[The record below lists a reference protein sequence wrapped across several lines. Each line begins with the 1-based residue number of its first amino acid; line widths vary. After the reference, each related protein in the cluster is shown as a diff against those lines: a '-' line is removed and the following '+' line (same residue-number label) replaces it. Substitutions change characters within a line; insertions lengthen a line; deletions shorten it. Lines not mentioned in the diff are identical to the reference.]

1 MGIAET
7 PERMDTHEM
16 KTAKEHFINNIR
28 QLGNAAVLLK
38 KNEDGTLEMV
48 FASKLF
54 ADMMECSVEEAA
66 LLMNGKGYLKTTH
79 EDDRVFVKRMLRRR
93 MSEEGTKELVIRKI
107 TAKGKQIWCN
117 INYSFIDDYDEHY
130 IYCTYFDVTSLKE
143 YEERLRLAYMNMGD
157 NFYHVGEK
165 TLGMLRANLT
175 TDGIEDI
182 QGRDLY
188 GTDSMVYHY
197 SEIMSK
203 RAVNYP
209 IFEERDKFLESFSRD
224 SLLEGYMNGIL
235 QVSEILYSRR
245 SLGNYCFVRIT
256 ANVTRHPL
264 TGDVIAFITEEE
276 CNEEKV
282 NDTLLD
288 KILVK
293 QFDMVA
299 YLSEGDYGVII
310 GDAELIG
317 KGSIFPLTK
326 EGEFRH
332 YLEAQVYPV
341 LVGTDEKKEKLLK
354 ALLPETVEHELMTK
368 NPYVVNIPI
377 CIDGENYYKRFDF
390 YMVDPVAKFYI
401 VLKSDTTDIQK
412 EQIEFNRHLKEALDE
427 AKQANVAKTAFLS
440 RMSHEIRTPMNA
452 IIGLDSIALKESNLT
467 TAVKDDLQKIGES
480 ARYLLSLINDVLDMS
495 RIESGK
501 MTLHNE
507 EFLLKDLLEQVNIIA
522 GGQCRDK
529 GLSYD
534 CSIKGKINESYIGD
548 DMKLKQVL
556 VNILGNAVKFT
567 DKGGSVSLKVQQ
579 TAQFENQSVLQF
591 IITDTG
597 IGMDKEYIPKI
608 FDAFSQEDDT
618 NTTSY
623 GGSGLGLAITK
634 NIVNL
639 MDGDITVESKKGE
652 GSTFTVEVTLENT
665 EFDRSLKQDKALE
678 EDTKE
683 PVELAG
689 KYILLAEDMLIN
701 AEIMKQV
708 LTMRGLEVD
717 HAENGKKALE
727 LFEKSEMD
735 HYAAVLMDVRM
746 PVMDGLATTEAIR
759 ALDRVDAKD
768 VPIIALTANALDEDV
783 KRSLQA
789 GMNAHLSKPVEP
801 EVLYKTLEQMIGER
815 EVNYI

>member
-7 PERMDTHEM
+7 SEKMNAHEM

-38 KNEDGTLEMV
+38 KNADGTLETV
-48 FASKLF
+48 FVSKLF
-54 ADMMECSVEEAA
+54 AEMMECSLEEAA

-79 EDDRVFVKRMLRRR
+79 QDDRVFVKRMLRRR
-93 MSEEGTKELVIRKI
+93 TSEEGTKELVIRKI
-107 TAKGKQIWCN
+107 TAKGKLIWCN

-224 SLLEGYMNGIL
+224 SLLEGYMNGRL

-317 KGSIFPLTK
+317 KGSIFPLAK
-326 EGEFRH
+326 QGEYKH
-332 YLEAQVYPV
+332 YLESQVYPV
-341 LVGTDEKKEKLLK
+341 LVGADEKKEMILK
-354 ALLPETVEHELMTK
+354 TLLPETIEHELMAR

-452 IIGLDSIALKESNLT
+452 IIGLDTIALKESNLT
-467 TAVKDDLQKIGES
+467 PAVKDDLQKIGES

-501 MTLHNE
+501 MTLHKE
-507 EFLLKDLLEQVNIIA
+507 EFSLKDFLEQVNIIA
-522 GGQCRDK
+522 
-529 GLSYD
+529 
-534 CSIKGKINESYIGD
+534 
-548 DMKLKQVL
+548 
-556 VNILGNAVKFT
+556 
-567 DKGGSVSLKVQQ
+567 
-579 TAQFENQSVLQF
+579 
-591 IITDTG
+591 
-597 IGMDKEYIPKI
+597 
-608 FDAFSQEDDT
+608 ED
-618 NTTSY
+618 SA
-623 GGSGLGLAITK
+623 GTK
-634 NIVNL
+634 
-639 MDGDITVESKKGE
+639 D
-652 GSTFTVEVTLENT
+652 
-665 EFDRSLKQDKALE
+665 
-678 EDTKE
+678 
-683 PVELAG
+683 
-689 KYILLAEDMLIN
+689 
-701 AEIMKQV
+701 
-708 LTMRGLEVD
+708 
-717 HAENGKKALE
+717 
-727 LFEKSEMD
+727 
-735 HYAAVLMDVRM
+735 
-746 PVMDGLATTEAIR
+746 
-759 ALDRVDAKD
+759 
-768 VPIIALTANALDEDV
+768 
-783 KRSLQA
+783 
-789 GMNAHLSKPVEP
+789 
-801 EVLYKTLEQMIGER
+801 
-815 EVNYI
+815 